1 MVGLKN
7 LRGLKSA
14 VQRYDER
21 KKKDRMNSSE
31 TYTHLFG
38 CDDVC
43 TLNFDTKRL
52 REPSSGRRIIF
63 STMLTNIDEKKTVS
77 FNITDHRG

>member
-1 MVGLKN
+1 
-7 LRGLKSA
+7 
-14 VQRYDER
+14 
-21 KKKDRMNSSE
+21 MNISE

-52 REPSSGRRIIF
+52 REPSSRRRIIF
-63 STMLTNIDEKKTVS
+63 STMLTNIDEKKKQWVS
-77 FNITDHRG
+77 TLLTIGGNLTSQR

>member
-1 MVGLKN
+1 
-7 LRGLKSA
+7 
-14 VQRYDER
+14 
-21 KKKDRMNSSE
+21 MNISE

-63 STMLTNIDEKKTVS
+63 STMLTNIDEKKQWVS
-77 FNITDHRG
+77 TLLTIGGNLTSQR

>member
-1 MVGLKN
+1 
-7 LRGLKSA
+7 
-14 VQRYDER
+14 
-21 KKKDRMNSSE
+21 MNISE

-43 TLNFDTKRL
+43 ALNFDTERL
-52 REPSSGRRIIF
+52 RKPSSGRRIIF

>member
-1 MVGLKN
+1 MAGLKN
-7 LRGLKSA
+7 LRGSLMK
-14 VQRYDER
+14 EEKKE
-21 KKKDRMNSSE
+21 KKKDRMNISE

-52 REPSSGRRIIF
+52 RKPSSRRRIIF

>member
-1 MVGLKN
+1 
-7 LRGLKSA
+7 
-14 VQRYDER
+14 
-21 KKKDRMNSSE
+21 MNISE

-52 REPSSGRRIIF
+52 REPSSRRRIIF
-63 STMLTNIDEKKTVS
+63 STMLTNIDEKKKKQWVS
-77 FNITDHRG
+77 KLLTIGGNLTSQR

>member
-7 LRGLKSA
+7 LRGSLMK
-14 VQRYDER
+14 EEK
-21 KKKDRMNSSE
+21 KKKDRMNISE

-52 REPSSGRRIIF
+52 REPSSRRRIIF
-63 STMLTNIDEKKTVS
+63 STMLTNIDEKKNS
-77 FNITDHRG
+77 EFQHY